1 MVFLG
6 IPKALA
12 ARVGATHSS
21 PNRLDALCP
30 RRTFKAATA
39 LVSQLGAR
47 AGRGFYRVRLVECAL
62 SVHREPSGVHSVY
75 MLAVNRLQDSPK
87 AEYLSQI
94 YMVAPIEVSSCRS

>member
-12 ARVGATHSS
+12 ARVGAAHSS
-21 PNRLDALCP
+21 PNRLSVSDALCP
-30 RRTFKAATA
+30 RTTFKAATA

-62 SVHREPSGVHSVY
+62 SVHREPSGVHSAY
-75 MLAVNRLQDSPK
+75 MLAVNRLQDSPNG
-87 AEYLSQI
+87 EYLSQI
-94 YMVAPIEVSSCRS
+94 YMVAPI